1 MQELMDLLNSLIEKY
16 NIEQADVAAIQEA
29 VANVEGSGDDEF
41 GYEED
46 VDISEEP
53 VEEE

>member
-29 VANVEGSGDDEF
+29 IANVEGSGDDEF
-41 GYEED
+41 GYEE

-53 VEEE
+53 EEEE